1 MSWRLDGSSQIELEV
16 SVGPVKNKG
25 DFIRGTVSSVDN
37 AACTGVN
44 KFDFGTVHSYSTRR
58 LEI

>member
-16 SVGPVKNKG
+16 SIGPVKSK
-25 DFIRGTVSSVDN
+25 DCFMSSVDN

-44 KFDFGTVHSYSTRR
+44 KFDFGTGHSYSTRR